1 LGHRTMATTVTT
13 RLDDKFVEIIDQIAV
28 RKGVDRSAVLRSFLL
43 SALKEHNID
52 EALERYQA
60 GKITL
65 WEAASACDLSLW
77 EMVQEIQERH
87 VHCYYGVKELEK
99 DLRGL

>member
-1 LGHRTMATTVTT
+1 MATTVTT
-13 RLDDKFVEIIDQIAV
+13 RLEARYVERIDELAV

-52 EALERYQA
+52 EALERYQE

-65 WEAASACDLSLW
+65 WEAARACDLSLW
-77 EMVQEIQERH
+77 EMVQEVQERH
-87 VHCYYGVKELEK
+87 VHCSYEVKELEK
-99 DLRGL
+99 DLKGL